1 MPTACANIL
10 SQYCSYARTRRAQ
23 YKMYMR
29 TIKSDR
35 EIRRARAAHLRAWD
49 YVAVA

>member
-29 TIKSDR
+29 TINLIDA
-35 EIRRARAAHLRAWD
+35 IRARAAHLRAWD

>member
-29 TIKSDR
+29 TIKSDT
-35 EIRRARAAHLRAWD
+35 IRARAAHLRAWD